1 MRHCSVSRTIPTG
14 RRSHQKWWVT
24 SSHASASSSRLSIQ
38 GQTFTV
44 IGAAGELPK
53 PPEKPIVFLEG
64 EIKRRSAHTRSSN
77 HPIYAPDMDDAEMAE
92 AVMHA
97 VVHSDDSLTP
107 L

>member
-1 MRHCSVSRTIPTG
+1 M
-14 RRSHQKWWVT
+14 
-24 SSHASASSSRLSIQ
+24 
-38 GQTFTV
+38 
-44 IGAAGELPK
+44 
-53 PPEKPIVFLEG
+53 FLEG

-77 HPIYAPDMDDAEMAE
+77 HPICAPDMDDAEMAE

>member
-1 MRHCSVSRTIPTG
+1 M
-14 RRSHQKWWVT
+14 
-24 SSHASASSSRLSIQ
+24 
-38 GQTFTV
+38 
-44 IGAAGELPK
+44 
-53 PPEKPIVFLEG
+53 FLEG